1 MRVDGRGMTMASKR
15 KRLGEM
21 LIEAKL
27 ITEAQLRGALGRQKK
42 WGGRLG
48 ANLIKLGNIS
58 EQDLLRFL
66 ATQTGVKEMDI
77 LNIPILPHILKL
89 VPEKVADKYTV
100 IPIAMQGPHTLMVAC
115 ADPTDLAALDHLSFV
130 TGHKMGT
137 IEIGRN
143 VTGHKIEPVLA
154 THSEITAAIDKHYRG
169 GRSRA
174 GEISVQ
180 SDDEDMTVD
189 LSPLAGHGGELSD
202 KDPDLIIF
210 NKSHDKGQVRSPDTP
225 RRPAP
230 AKQGSRNMGPPPN
243 MPDPFHPTN
252 MARSP
257 MGDDEFTLDFTPDWG
272 APTSRANPRNQ
283 DADPSAQA
291 PQPRSAQ
298 RQQGAAGRQP
308 TLEQK
313 MRALYNVLIRKGL
326 VKEAEIQQELMRLW
340 SLGKL

>member
-1 MRVDGRGMTMASKR
+1 MASKR

-21 LIEAKL
+21 LIEANL
-27 ITEAQLRGALGRQKK
+27 ITESQLRGALGRQKK

-66 ATQTGVKEMDI
+66 ASQTGVKEMDI
-77 LNIPILPHILKL
+77 ASIPILPHIIKM

-100 IPIAMQGPHTLMVAC
+100 IPIAMKGPHTLMVAC
-115 ADPTDLAALDHLSFV
+115 ADPTDLDAIDHLGF
-130 TGHKMGT
+130 
-137 IEIGRN
+137 

-154 THSEITAAIDKHYRG
+154 AHSQITSAIDKHYRG

-174 GEISVQ
+174 GEIRVQ
-180 SDDEDMTVD
+180 SDDEDLTVD

-210 NKSHDKGQVRSPDTP
+210 SQNRDKNSPREPEPEETEPRQQV
-225 RRPAP
+225 A
-230 AKQGSRNMGPPPN
+230 RNLGPPPN
-243 MPDPFHPTN
+243 MPDPFHPGNT
-252 MARSP
+252 ARKP
-257 MGDDEFTLDFTPDWG
+257 GGDDEFTLDFTPDWG
-272 APTSRANPRNQ
+272 APAPRVKPQGPDRARARQ
-283 DADPSAQA
+283 
-291 PQPRSAQ
+291 PQGRASN
-298 RQQGAAGRQP
+298 GRQP

-340 SLGKL
+340 SMGKL